1 MIEIIVLVFLCINIG
16 KLAKKKGLK
25 RNTWI
30 SYTVLSWIAGET
42 IGIIAGFAIFDKTN
56 IISIM
61 LLGLAGAIGG
71 YFFIKNKLTKI
82 PDITDDINRIGVS
95 DLYPEKLAK

>member
-1 MIEIIVLVFLCINIG
+1 MIEIVILVFLAIKIG

-30 SYTVLSWIAGET
+30 LYTVLSWIGGEI
-42 IGIIAGFAIFDKTN
+42 IGVIAGFAIFDKTN

-61 LLGLAGAIGG
+61 LMGIAGAIGG
-71 YFFIKNKLTKI
+71 YFIIKHQLDKI
-82 PDITDDINRIGVS
+82 PDNVDDDIDRITVK
-95 DLYPEKLAK
+95 DLSP